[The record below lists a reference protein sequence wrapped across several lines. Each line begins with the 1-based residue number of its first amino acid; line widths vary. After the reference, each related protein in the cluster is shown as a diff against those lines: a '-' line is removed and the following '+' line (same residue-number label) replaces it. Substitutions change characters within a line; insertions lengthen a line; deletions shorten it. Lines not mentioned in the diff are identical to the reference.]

1 MRSCVRVQQGLDEP
15 KYGRRNNPQA
25 ETNIAKLL
33 EHWRN
38 AKLPVFHVRHFSTE
52 ANSPLRPELPGAAI
66 KEFALPAAGE
76 KLFTKNVNSAFIGTE
91 LESELRSRGI
101 KQIVLCGLTTDHC
114 VSTSARMGANLG
126 FEVIL
131 VSDATATFERTGP
144 DGKHWT
150 ADEIHSCELASL
162 HGEFATVM
170 DTAAVVSGSD
180 MIPTLARKPGAMP
193 VTTKVVRDLL
203 ESE

>member
-1 MRSCVRVQQGLDEP
+1 MAAALILIDVQKGLDEP
-15 KYGRRNNPQA
+15 RFGKRNNPRA
-25 ETNIAKLL
+25 ETNMAKLL
-33 EHWRN
+33 QHWRN

-52 ANSPLRPELPGAAI
+52 EHSPLRPELPGAAI
-66 KEFALPAAGE
+66 KEFALPEAGE
-76 KLFTKNVNSAFIGTE
+76 KLFSKNVNSAFIGTE
-91 LESELRSRGI
+91 LEAELRARGI

-150 ADEIHSCELASL
+150 ADEMHSCELASL
-162 HGEFATVM
+162 HGEFATVL
-170 DTAAVVSGSD
+170 DTAGA
-180 MIPTLARKPGAMP
+180 LAAAQQAREHQRILM
-193 VTTKVVRDLL
+193 L
-203 ESE
+203 